1 MYVSMHSYT
10 TTRSVERMKPPTASE
25 QRRGPWLSMEEGGVD
40 VIVAVVVSRE
50 MVWRRGVV
58 VMVVVREDRRFSK
71 VQER

>member
-25 QRRGPWLSMEEGGVD
+25 QRRGPWLSMEGGVD

-58 VMVVVREDRRFSK
+58 VVVVVREDRRFSK